1 MTDIRPLPL
10 RSFEDEALIAADF
23 EKARDVLRGAI
34 AEREKIR
41 ERARQEGFE
50 RGLAEGR
57 EAAANAE
64 RERLSKEAAPLGDV
78 LRAAA
83 AAIGGKRAELAA
95 SAERELVRL
104 SVRIAEKIVK
114 AEVARGP
121 RVALDNLRRAIALAV
136 RRREVR
142 VRLNPADLEAVEK
155 FLPEL
160 RREAVDLGDVALEA
174 DPAVARGGA
183 VVVTPEGAV
192 DADLR
197 SQLDEIERGLA
208 G

>member
-1 MTDIRPLPL
+1 M
-10 RSFEDEALIAADF
+10 
-23 EKARDVLRGAI
+23 
-34 AEREKIR
+34 
-41 ERARQEGFE
+41 E

-57 EAAANAE
+57 EAAAAAE
-64 RERLSKEAAPLGDV
+64 RERLAKEVAPLGDV

-83 AAIGGKRAELAA
+83 AAIGEKRAELAA
-95 SAERELVRL
+95 AAERELVRL

-114 AEVARGP
+114 AEVASGA
-121 RVALDNLRRAIALAV
+121 RVAVENLRRAIALAA

-142 VRLNPADLEAVEK
+142 VRLHPADLKAVET

-160 RREAVDLGDVALEA
+160 RREVVDLGPVALEA

-192 DADLR
+192 DADIA
-197 SQLDEIERGLA
+197 SQLDEIERGLL

>member
-1 MTDIRPLPL
+1 MSDVRPLPL
-10 RSFEDEALIAADF
+10 RSFEDEALAQIELD
-23 EKARDVLRGAI
+23 KAREILRGAL

-41 ERARQEGFE
+41 ERARQEGFQ
-50 RGLAEGR
+50 RGFAEGR
-57 EAAANAE
+57 EAASLEE
-64 RERLSKEAAPLGDV
+64 REKLAREAAPLGDV

-83 AAIGGKRAELAA
+83 AAVGEKRAELAVA
-95 SAERELVRL
+95 AERELVRL
-104 SVRIAEKIVK
+104 AVRIAEKIVK
-114 AEVARGP
+114 AEVESGS
-121 RVALDNLRRAIALAV
+121 RVVVENLRRAIALAA

-160 RREAVDLGDVALEA
+160 RRELVDLGEVQLEPDPALE
-174 DPAVARGGA
+174 RGGA
-183 VVVTPEGAV
+183 VVLTPEGSV

-197 SQLDEIERGLA
+197 AQLLEIERGLL

>member
-1 MTDIRPLPL
+1 MADIRPLPL
-10 RSFEDEALIAADF
+10 RSFEDELLAGEELR
-23 EKARDVLRGAI
+23 KARDVLQAAL

-41 ERARQEGFE
+41 EQARLDGYAA
-50 RGLAEGR
+50 GLAEGR
-57 EAAANAE
+57 EAAAQVE
-64 RERLSKEAAPLGDV
+64 RERAGIQAAPLADL

-83 AAIGGKRAELAA
+83 KAVEDRRAELAA
-95 SAERELVRL
+95 DAERDLLRL

-114 AEVARGP
+114 AEVESGR
-121 RVALDNLRRAIALAV
+121 RVAAENLRRAVALAV
-136 RRREVR
+136 RRREIR
-142 VRLNPADLEAVEK
+142 VRFNPADHALIEA

-160 RREAVDLGDVALEA
+160 RRELVDLGRVDLEP
-174 DPAVARGGA
+174 DPAVARGGV

-197 SQLDEIERGLA
+197 TQIEEIERGLL

>member
-1 MTDIRPLPL
+1 MTDIRPFPL
-10 RSFEDEALIAADF
+10 RSFEDEALVRADF
-23 EKARDVLRGAI
+23 DKARDILRAAL

-41 ERARQEGFE
+41 ERARLEGFE
-50 RGLAEGR
+50 LGLADGR
-57 EAAANAE
+57 Q
-64 RERLSKEAAPLGDV
+64 
-78 LRAAA
+78 AAA
-83 AAIGGKRAELAA
+83 A
-95 SAERELVRL
+95 AERELVRL

-114 AEVARGP
+114 AEVASGA
-121 RVALDNLRRAIALAV
+121 RVAVENLRRAVALAV

-160 RREAVDLGDVALEA
+160 RREVVDLGRVELEA
-174 DPAVARGGA
+174 DPAVSRGGA

-197 SQLDEIERGLA
+197 TQLEEIERGLV

>member
-1 MTDIRPLPL
+1 MTDIRPFPL
-10 RSFEDEALIAADF
+10 RSFEDEALVRADF
-23 EKARDVLRGAI
+23 DKARDILRAAL

-41 ERARQEGFE
+41 ERARLEGFE
-50 RGLAEGR
+50 LGLADGR
-57 EAAANAE
+57 QAAAAAE
-64 RERLSKEAAPLGDV
+64 RERLSKEAAPLADI

-83 AAIGGKRAELAA
+83 GALGEKRAELAA
-95 SAERELVRL
+95 AAERELVRL

-114 AEVARGP
+114 AEVASGA
-121 RVALDNLRRAIALAV
+121 RVAVENLRRAVALAV

-160 RREAVDLGDVALEA
+160 RREVVDLGRVELEA
-174 DPAVARGGA
+174 DPAVSRGGA

-197 SQLDEIERGLA
+197 TQLEEIERGLV

>member
-1 MTDIRPLPL
+1 MADIRPLPL

-23 EKARDVLRGAI
+23 EKARDILRGAL

-41 ERARQEGFE
+41 ERARLEGYE
-50 RGLAEGR
+50 RGLSEGR
-57 EAAANAE
+57 EAAAAAE
-64 RERLSKEAAPLGDV
+64 RERLSKEVAPLGDV

-83 AAIGGKRAELAA
+83 AAIGEKRAELAA
-95 SAERELVRL
+95 AAERELVRL

-114 AEVARGP
+114 AEVAAGS
-121 RVALDNLRRAIALAV
+121 RVVLANVRRAIALAV
-136 RRREVR
+136 LRREVR
-142 VRLNPADLEAVEK
+142 VRLHPADLEAVGT

-160 RREAVDLGDVALEA
+160 RREIVDLGHVALEA
-174 DPAVARGGA
+174 DPAVSPGGA

-197 SQLDEIERGLA
+197 SQLDEIERGLI

>member
-1 MTDIRPLPL
+1 MSDVRPLPL
-10 RSFEDEALIAADF
+10 RSFEDEALAQIELD
-23 EKARDVLRGAI
+23 KAREILRGAI

-50 RGLAEGR
+50 RGFAEGR
-57 EAAANAE
+57 EAASVDA
-64 RERLSKEAAPLGDV
+64 REKLSREAAPLADV

-83 AAIGGKRAELAA
+83 AAVGEKRAELAVA
-95 SAERELVRL
+95 AERELVRL
-104 SVRIAEKIVK
+104 AVRIAEKVVK
-114 AEVARGP
+114 AEVESGS
-121 RVALDNLRRAIALAV
+121 RVAIENLRRAVALAA

-160 RREAVDLGDVALEA
+160 RRELVDLGDVKLEA
-174 DPAVARGGA
+174 DPAVERGGA
-183 VVVTPEGAV
+183 VVVTPEGTV

-197 SQLDEIERGLA
+197 TQLLEIERGLL

>member
-1 MTDIRPLPL
+1 MADIRPLPL

-23 EKARDVLRGAI
+23 EKAREILRGAI

-57 EAAANAE
+57 EAAAIAE
-64 RERLSKEAAPLGDV
+64 RERHAKEAAPLGDV

-83 AAIGGKRAELAA
+83 AAIGEKRAELAA
-95 SAERELVRL
+95 AAERELVRL

-114 AEVARGP
+114 AEVASGA
-121 RVALDNLRRAIALAV
+121 RVAVENLRRAIALAA

-142 VRLNPADLEAVEK
+142 ARVNPADLEAVEK

-160 RREAVDLGDVALEA
+160 RRELVDLGPVALEA

-192 DADLR
+192 DADIL
-197 SQLDEIERGLA
+197 SQLNEIERGLL